1 MYNKNDMVLY
11 GSEGVCKVIDII
23 DKEMDHKVNEYYV
36 LKPINDIHST
46 IYVPT
51 QNEKLTSKI
60 KKVLSVQEIYELISN
75 MPNEKEIWIDNFN
88 ERKEE
93 YTKILYNGDR
103 KELIRLIK
111 TLYLHQE
118 ELKKNKKR
126 LYIADERIL
135 KEATNILHEEFAYV
149 LHIEKDDVLPFISKK
164 IKLQEKV

>member
-93 YTKILYNGDR
+93 YTKILYSGDR

-118 ELKKNKKR
+118 ELRKMKKR
-126 LYIADERIL
+126 LYTVDERIL
-135 KEATNILHEEFAYV
+135 KEAINILHEEFAYV
-149 LHIEKDDVLPFISKK
+149 LHIKKDDVVPFIFEK
-164 IKLQEKV
+164 IKLQEKM

>member
-1 MYNKNDMVLY
+1 MYNKNDIVLY
-11 GSEGVCKVIDII
+11 GNQGVCKVFDIVE
-23 DKEMDHKVNEYYV
+23 KEMANEVNEYYV
-36 LKPINDIHST
+36 LKPVNDVHST
-46 IYVPT
+46 VYVPT
-51 QNEKLTSKI
+51 QNEKLTSKM
-60 KKVLSVQEIYELISN
+60 KKILSVEEIYDLIN
-75 MPNEKEIWIDNFN
+75 DMPNEKEIWIDDFN
-88 ERKEE
+88 ERKET
-93 YTKILYNGDR
+93 YSKILYSGDR